1 MSRTRWAISL
11 FLLAL
16 LLPGQLLAQGL
27 GMVQGTVVDATMQRP
42 LAGVQVTVRGT
53 SLAVTTAADG
63 RFQIGNVP
71 AGRQV
76 ISATLIGYAT
86 SEQTVTI
93 SPGAPVLANFT
104 LTQEALQLEELVVT
118 ALGIERDA
126 RSVTTATQQIGGSQL
141 TEVRNS
147 NLVAALSGK
156 LTGTHIINSNTPG
169 GSSRIVIRGVTSLTG
184 NNQPLFVVD
193 GTPVSNASSGWS
205 QGNSGYN
212 LIDYGNAISD
222 LNPDDIE
229 SLTVLKG
236 PNAAALYGSRAANGA
251 IIITTRKGR
260 GAGSGQIEVS
270 SQVTFSTPLRLPE
283 YQNLYG
289 QGSGGQYNY
298 VDGKGNGVFDDNDES
313 WGPRLDAGLKRVQF
327 FSNGD
332 SVPWVSNPNNVR
344 DFFQAGRKVDTK
356 ASFAASSEYSNVRLS
371 IGRTDEDSHYPGFNQ
386 ERTNLSIVGGT
397 TFSDRL
403 KASASVQ
410 YTGTETR
417 NRVAQGY
424 GAHNVMW
431 QFLWFGR
438 QVDTRLL
445 KERQYNEDGSQFNWN
460 SNWNN
465 NPYWTALVNR
475 NEDERDRFLGTLSFD
490 YQFTPWLTGL
500 LRTGTD
506 WSREQR
512 RELYMAGTIGRND
525 VGANGAFG
533 EANIYRQETN
543 TDFILTGSWRDLG
556 DFSLTTHFGAG
567 RRDNNYHDNG
577 LYISEL
583 VVPNLFTRA
592 NSAVDIPGLSDYRS
606 RQRVNRVYGEA
617 VLGYRNYLTLQLTG
631 SNDWSS
637 TLPAEHNSYFYP
649 AISTGLI
656 LTDAFPGLRNNL
668 LSHAKLRAGW
678 AEVGNDAP
686 PYQLVDPYG
695 SDVPFQGAPRL
706 SASNTLRNA
715 NLKPERTASWE
726 IGTELGFLDDRLTL
740 EVDYSQK
747 ATTNQIMAV
756 EISPMTGFSS
766 RYVNAGKVSSRSLE
780 VGVNAIPV
788 QLDNGFRWQ
797 VGAGFSRE
805 RGIVDEL
812 YGDLPSVVLGTYYNV
827 SVEGRL
833 GERLGNMYGR
843 KYVRD
848 GEGKIVVG
856 SNGVPLNNANNPVE
870 LLGNYNPD
878 WTGHLRNLLS
888 YRGLDLGFLFHMRQ
902 GGVIYSQTANF
913 GRRSGVLIES
923 LVGRED
929 GADQKDYVVP
939 GVRIVDGKS
948 VPNDVPVTAF
958 AYHRGITGTSPI
970 AEEFTY
976 DASFIKLR
984 ELSLSYDLPRTFTQR
999 MRLNGV
1005 RLALVGSNLWL
1016 KTDVPHIDPETAFS
1030 AGNVQGFEYGQIP
1043 SPRTFGF
1050 NISIRP

>member
-11 FLLAL
+11 FLLTL
-16 LLPGQLLAQGL
+16 LLPPQLWAQGM
-27 GMVQGTVVDATMQRP
+27 GMVQGTVVDAATQRP
-42 LAGVQVTVRGT
+42 LAGAQVSVSGT
-53 SLAVTTAADG
+53 SLSVSTAADG
-63 RFQIGNVP
+63 RYQIGNVP

-76 ISATLIGYAT
+76 IRVSLLGFAV

-93 SPGAPVLANFT
+93 TAGAPVQVNFT
-104 LTQEALQLEELVVT
+104 LEQEALQLEELVVT
-118 ALGIERDA
+118 ALGIERDV
-126 RSVTTATQQIGGSQL
+126 RTVTTATQQIGGSQL

-156 LTGTHIINSNTPG
+156 LTGAHIINSNTPG
-169 GSSRIVIRGVTSLTG
+169 GSSRIVIRGATSLTG
-184 NNQPLFVVD
+184 SNQPLFVVD
-193 GTPVSNASSGWS
+193 GTPVSNAAGF
-205 QGNSGYN
+205 GGTYGYN
-212 LIDYGNAISD
+212 AIDYGNAISD
-222 LNPDDIE
+222 INPDDIE
-229 SLTVLKG
+229 SISVLKG

-251 IIITTRKGR
+251 VIITTKKGR
-260 GAGSGQIEVS
+260 GAGSGQMEVS
-270 SQVTFSTPLRLPE
+270 SQVTFTTPLRLPE

-289 QGSGGQYNY
+289 QGSGGRYNY
-298 VDGKGNGVFDDNDES
+298 VDGRGGGEFDDNDES

-344 DFFQAGRKVDTK
+344 DFFQTGRRVDTK
-356 ASFAASSEYSNVRLS
+356 ASFAASSEYSNIRLS
-371 IGRTDEDSHYPGFNQ
+371 IGRSDEDSHYPGFNQ

-403 KASASVQ
+403 KANASVQ

-431 QFLWFGR
+431 QFMWFGR

-445 KERQYNEDGSQFNWN
+445 KERQYNEDGTQFNWN
-460 SNWNN
+460 NNWNN

-475 NEDERDRFLGTLSFD
+475 NEDERDRFLGTLSFE

-512 RELYMAGTIGRND
+512 RQLYMAGTIGRSD

-556 DFSLTTHFGAG
+556 DFSLTTHFGVG
-567 RRDNNYHDNG
+567 RRDNNYHDNS
-577 LYISEL
+577 LYISDL

-592 NSAVDIPGLSDYRS
+592 NSAVDIPSMGDYRS

-617 VLGYRNYLTLQLTG
+617 VVGFRNYLTLQLTG

-637 TLPAEHNSYFYP
+637 TLPEAHNSYFYP

-656 LTDAFPGLRNNL
+656 LTDAFPALRNNL
-668 LSHAKLRAGW
+668 LSYAKVRAGW

-695 SDVPFQGAPRL
+695 SDVPFRGAPRL
-706 SASNTLRNA
+706 TASNTLRNA
-715 NLKPERTASWE
+715 NLKPERTSSWE
-726 IGTELGFLDDRLTL
+726 IGTELGFLNDRLTL

-747 ATTNQIMAV
+747 ATINQIMAV
-756 EISPMTGFSS
+756 EISPMTGFGS
-766 RYVNAGKVSSRSLE
+766 RYVNAGKVSSRSFEL
-780 VGVNAIPV
+780 GVNAVPL
-788 QLDNGFRWQ
+788 QLDNGLRWQ

-805 RGIVDEL
+805 RGTVDEL
-812 YGDLPSVVLGTYYNV
+812 YGDLETMVLGTYYNV

-848 GEGKIVVG
+848 SQGNIVVG
-856 SNGVPLNNANNPVE
+856 SNGVPLNNSNNPVE

-888 YRGLDLGFLFHMRQ
+888 YRGFDLGFLFHIRQ

-913 GRRSGVLIES
+913 GRRSGVLVES
-923 LVGRED
+923 LVGREEA
-929 GADQKDYVVP
+929 ADQRDYIFP
-939 GVRIVDGKS
+939 GVKVVGTDT
-948 VPNDVPVTAF
+948 VPNDIPVTAF
-958 AYHRGITGTSPI
+958 TFHRGVTGTSPI

-984 ELSLSYDLPRTFTQR
+984 EVSLSYELPRSITQR

-1005 RLALVGSNLWL
+1005 RMALIGSNLWL
-1016 KTDVPHIDPETAFS
+1016 KTDVPHIDPETAFG
-1030 AGNVQGFEYGQIP
+1030 AGNLQGYEYGQIP